1 MPDRLDFGELH
12 EIAAEASRHA
22 RPVDPA
28 EVRRRGTVRRR
39 RRIAAI
45 SGSAVLATVVAAGVG
60 YGAVDT
66 TSNRGLGPADRT
78 TVSPSASPSSSDPT
92 ASPSKSPT
100 PSGEWPQKIPADFPI
115 ATRLPDYGSEGSQVG
130 PGQGVPFT
138 DLTVCNTNVWPGFDT
153 SDDLSVHYSAPEY
166 AHYRDLVL
174 YADEATAMDAFENI
188 VTTTSQCRREE
199 SPDGEFFSLWD
210 VETEPEQGD
219 LRGAWVTRT
228 GGDRRF
234 GVGLGLSL
242 YHVVQQGNAV
252 LLLYSSGEADPKA
265 PGAVERAR
273 SQLAAQ
279 TDQVIEEL
287 CVFSEDGCSK

>member
-1 MPDRLDFGELH
+1 MPDPSELP
-12 EIAAEASRHA
+12 ELRDLAAHAGRHA
-22 RPVDPA
+22 RPLDAA

-78 TVSPSASPSSSDPT
+78 TTSPSASPSSSDPT

-100 PSGEWPQKIPADFPI
+100 PSGEWLQKIPEDFPI
-115 ATRLPDYGSEGSQVG
+115 ATRLPDYGSDGSRVG
-130 PGQGVPFT
+130 PRQGVPFT
-138 DLTVCNTNVWPGFDT
+138 DLTVCDSNLWPGLDT

-166 AHYRDLVL
+166 AQYRDLVL

-188 VTTTSQCRREE
+188 VTTTSQCDREE
-199 SPDGEFFSLWD
+199 TPDGEFFSLWD

-228 GGDRRF
+228 GGQR
-234 GVGLGLSL
+234 GLGVMLGVTV

-252 LLLYSSGEADPKA
+252 LLLYVTGEADPKA
-265 PGAVERAR
+265 PGAVERVR
-273 SQLAAQ
+273 SELAAQ
-279 TDQVIEEL
+279 TDQVVEEL
-287 CVFSEDGCSK
+287 CVFAEDGCRH